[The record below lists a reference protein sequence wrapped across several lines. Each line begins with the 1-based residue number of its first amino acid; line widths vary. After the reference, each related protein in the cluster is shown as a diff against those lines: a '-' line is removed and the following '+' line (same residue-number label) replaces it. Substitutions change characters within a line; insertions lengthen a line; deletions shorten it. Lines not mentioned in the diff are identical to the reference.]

1 MRRYEGNCLFIRE
14 RERER
19 ERAALER
26 ERERE
31 RRSRERERAGETCD
45 SCYRMVVY
53 VEEDSYSP
61 APASQHE
68 KDSTRPFYTSILTAV
83 FALAVLGAFTFNFI
97 YFHCIFITRLFHNM
111 LLD

>member
-26 ERERE
+26 ERE
-31 RRSRERERAGETCD
+31 SGRERAGETCD

>member
-26 ERERE
+26 ERE
-31 RRSRERERAGETCD
+31 SGRERAGETCD
-45 SCYRMVVY
+45 SCYRMLVY